1 MKNKPTANRWS
12 RTGREFWPRLVGRAR
27 DESGYSLME
36 VIVAILLLSL
46 AIIPMVGM
54 FDAGLR
60 AAVLGSNHDQARA
73 LANSRLEETK
83 ALPYEILVD
92 RYRPVNAG
100 GSGVVEDEGEFRS
113 SVETTYVALGSSRV
127 VESAGARTMV
137 QVDVRVTWDEGD
149 KSYETT
155 GLISKD

>member
-1 MKNKPTANRWS
+1 MKRY
-12 RTGREFWPRLVGRAR
+12 RGRGLSGCHLS

-60 AAVLGSNHDQARA
+60 AAVLGGNHDQARA
-73 LANSRLEETK
+73 LANTRLEETK
-83 ALPYEILVD
+83 ALPYEALVV
-92 RYRPVNAG
+92 RYRPVNEG
-100 GSGVVEDEGEFRS
+100 GSAVTKDEGNFRS
-113 SVETTYVALGSSRV
+113 SVETTYVSLNSSGI
-127 VESAGARTMV
+127 VESDGARTMV
-137 QVDVRVTWDEGD
+137 KVEVRVTWDGGE

-155 GLISKD
+155 GLVSGG

>member
-1 MKNKPTANRWS
+1 MKRY
-12 RTGREFWPRLVGRAR
+12 RGRGSSDYHLS

-60 AAVLGSNHDQARA
+60 AAVLGGNHDQARA

-83 ALPYEILVD
+83 ALPYEALVV
-92 RYRPVNAG
+92 RYRPVNGG
-100 GSGVVEDEGEFRS
+100 GSAVTKDEGNFRS
-113 SVETTYVALGSSRV
+113 SVETTYVSLNSSGI
-127 VESAGARTMV
+127 VESDGARTMV
-137 QVDVRVTWDEGD
+137 KVEVRVTWDGGE

-155 GLISKD
+155 GLVSGG